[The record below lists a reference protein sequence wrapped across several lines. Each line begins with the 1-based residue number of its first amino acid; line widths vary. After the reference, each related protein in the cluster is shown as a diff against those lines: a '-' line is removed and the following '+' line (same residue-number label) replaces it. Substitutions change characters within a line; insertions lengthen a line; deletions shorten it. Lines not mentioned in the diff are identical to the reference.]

1 MKTLFYCQHSLGVG
15 HLMRVLQLAEAFL
28 RLGQVCVISGGKIP
42 ESLAINPD
50 IRLEKLPP
58 LDMNTGGQLENNHS
72 GADPQAV
79 LDRRRDRVVKI
90 AQEYRPDTLIVEMF
104 PFGRKKFRDEITL
117 LIQQVRGEPLT
128 QVLCSVRDI
137 LVTARSDQARFDQRA
152 ARWLNEYFDAVL
164 VHADSRFV
172 RLEETFS
179 AHGDIGIPVHYTGY
193 VSRPAPAQPAERE
206 QRIVVSA
213 GGGRVGHQ
221 LLEVAAHSFARLK
234 AEVSLDMLIIAGPF
248 AKDGFLDSIKCP
260 GLSIVPYVENL
271 PHVLAASQV
280 SISQCG
286 YNTFTDIIRADIPAI
301 LVPFEAEQENEQYRR
316 AKLLQECG
324 RATVL
329 RESELT
335 TDRLVQAV
343 DQIRDADTSCRIDL
357 NGAAES
363 RRIVHELYANG

>member
-28 RLGQVCVISGGKIP
+28 DLGQACVISGGKIP
-42 ESLAINPD
+42 DSLALNPD

-58 LDMNTGGQLENNHS
+58 LDMNTGGRLENNDS
-72 GADPQAV
+72 AADPQAV
-79 LDRRRDRVVKI
+79 LDRRCALVAKI
-90 AQEYRPDTLIVEMF
+90 AQEYKPDTLIVEMF
-104 PFGRKKFRDEITL
+104 PFGRKKFRDEITT
-117 LIQQVRGEPLT
+117 LIQQVRGKPLT
-128 QVLCSVRDI
+128 RVLCSVRDI
-137 LVTARSDQARFDQRA
+137 LVTKRTDQSKYDQRA
-152 ARWLNEYFDAVL
+152 AQWLNEYFDAVL

-193 VSRPAPAQPAERE
+193 VSRPAPSGLAERE
-206 QRIVVSA
+206 QRIIVSA

-221 LLEVAAHSFARLK
+221 LLEVAARSFARLK
-234 AEVSLDMLIIAGPF
+234 AEISLDMLIIAGPF
-248 AKDGFLDSIKCP
+248 AKDGFLDKIKCP

-271 PHVLAASQV
+271 PHVLAESQV

-286 YNTFTDIIRADIPAI
+286 YNTFTDIIHADIPAI
-301 LVPFEAEQENEQYRR
+301 LVPFEAERENEQYRR
-316 AKLLQECG
+316 AKLLQDRG

-343 DQIRDADTSCRIDL
+343 HDIRDADPTCQIDL